1 MDDALIAELSSIP
14 WAAALIND
22 RKWTVIRT
30 SSRSP
35 KPTGEDSFFAETL
48 STDRTIRSILTFR
61 PTQEEEDDLAYKEI
75 KTIVDLGAG
84 LNGYPQIVHGGF
96 AATLLDEACG
106 ILASSHAAFVPR
118 CGLTASRSEHN
129 IQEASAD
136 TRQTSLY
143 GQDRAIRR
151 GRPKAV
157 YLCDDRRRQRHS
169 IYHWRGFVRQ
179 GHDQAMMSSMNI
191 HTLSGA
197 NERRRGMFEV
207 GAGYSPSSVS

>member
-1 MDDALIAELSSIP
+1 MDDAVIAELSSIP

-106 ILASSHAAFVPR
+106 ILVM
-118 CGLTASRSEHN
+118 L
-129 IQEASAD
+129 IMDKKVQ
-136 TRQTSLY
+136 
-143 GQDRAIRR
+143 
-151 GRPKAV
+151 
-157 YLCDDRRRQRHS
+157 RQRDLGQTVARPN
-169 IYHWRGFVRQ
+169 YFT
-179 GHDQAMMSSMNI
+179 ACK
-191 HTLSGA
+191 
-197 NERRRGMFEV
+197 
-207 GAGYSPSSVS
+207 